1 MMYEF
6 YSNKALHSASLPFTI
21 FCPTTPFDTCDCY
34 YFKSNLSLLMYIN
47 MLLIKKAFSIVL
59 NSSKPEETTFR
70 FFFILLMFHWGDTV
84 WNMFPKV
91 ERCEKKK
98 EIKGMAIGK
107 MLYVEELYVEELFIN
122 FLLILNQNIYK
133 LHWQKTKTNFC

>member
-1 MMYEF
+1 
-6 YSNKALHSASLPFTI
+6 
-21 FCPTTPFDTCDCY
+21 
-34 YFKSNLSLLMYIN
+34 
-47 MLLIKKAFSIVL
+47 
-59 NSSKPEETTFR
+59 
-70 FFFILLMFHWGDTV
+70 
-84 WNMFPKV
+84 MFPKV

-133 LHWQKTKTNFC
+133 LHWQKNKN

>member
-1 MMYEF
+1 
-6 YSNKALHSASLPFTI
+6 
-21 FCPTTPFDTCDCY
+21 
-34 YFKSNLSLLMYIN
+34 
-47 MLLIKKAFSIVL
+47 
-59 NSSKPEETTFR
+59 
-70 FFFILLMFHWGDTV
+70 
-84 WNMFPKV
+84 MFPKV

-98 EIKGMAIGK
+98 EIKGIAIGK